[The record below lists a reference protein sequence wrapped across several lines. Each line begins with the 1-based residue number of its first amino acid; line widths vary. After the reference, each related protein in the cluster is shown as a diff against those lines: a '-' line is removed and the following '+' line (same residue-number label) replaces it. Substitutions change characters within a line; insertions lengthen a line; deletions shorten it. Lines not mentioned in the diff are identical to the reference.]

1 MERDVGPMK
10 ILVTGASGLL
20 GTKIVNFTNT
30 SEIYG
35 TYYQNPVY
43 FDYGKTFRLDVSKR
57 NATNLIRK
65 TAPDVVVHTAA
76 YTNVDRCELDRK
88 NAYQINV
95 EGTSNVALGARNSKL
110 VYISTDYIFDG
121 EAGMYHENDE
131 PNPVSY
137 YGQTKLEG
145 EQIVQEICDNYIIA
159 RTSVLYGWHTRLNFV
174 SWVIHELQKRNKI
187 NIVTDQVNSP
197 TLADDLAEQIMI
209 LIKRDEQGIFH
220 TAGGERISR
229 YEFAREIARIFELDE
244 TLITPV
250 TSEQLKWIAK
260 RPKDSSLDVEK
271 ISKIKKPM
279 NIAQSL
285 EWMKRQK

>member
-1 MERDVGPMK
+1 MK
-10 ILVTGASGLL
+10 LLVTGASGLL

-30 SEIYG
+30 FEIYG
-35 TYYQNPVY
+35 TFYQNPVNFGY
-43 FDYGKTFRLDVSKR
+43 EKTLRLDVSKR
-57 NATNLIRK
+57 NAANLIRK

-76 YTNVDRCELDRK
+76 FTNVDRCELDRK

-95 EGTSNVALGARNSKL
+95 EGTRNVALGAKNSKL

-137 YGQTKLEG
+137 YGQTKLKG
-145 EQIVQEICDNYIIA
+145 EQIVQEICGNYIIA
-159 RTSVLYGWHTRLNFV
+159 RTSVLYGWHSRLNFV
-174 SWVIHELQKRNKI
+174 SWVIHELQKGNKI

-197 TLADDLAEQIMI
+197 TLADDLAEQIMV
-209 LIKRDEQGIFH
+209 LIECDEQGIFH

-229 YEFAREIARIFELDE
+229 YEFTREIARIFELDQ

-250 TSEQLKWIAK
+250 TSEQLKWVAK
-260 RPKDSSLDVEK
+260 RPKDSSLAVEK
-271 ISKIKKPM
+271 ISKIKKPL

-285 EWMKRQK
+285 EWMKRQKL